1 MNKRKKLAAEKRTK
15 VESTAAYKM
24 WWSERRKAPNPP
36 KNPYHAY
43 MTDRGKKGS
52 QAPLSKWRKAPNRSD
67 IGTVDSPTGSLP
79 RRKQTSQQRPSSP
92 RPIRLAAPAP
102 LRVDRKK
109 TLADYGFPVTP
120 KPVTPKP
127 TISYA
132 NVDINTYNKMS
143 LKEQSKYRA
152 YQYEQYKNYLYDQ
165 RRKYENM
172 FREDG
177 RGFF

>member
-1 MNKRKKLAAEKRTK
+1 MNKRKKLAVEKRTK
-15 VESTAAYKM
+15 VESTSAYKM

-43 MTDRGKKGS
+43 MTDRGIKAS
-52 QAPLSKWRKAPNRSD
+52 QAPLSKWRKSPNRSD
-67 IGTVDSPTGSLP
+67 IGTVDSPSGSLP
-79 RRKQTSQQRPSSP
+79 HRKQTSQQRPNSP
-92 RPIRLAAPAP
+92 IPIRLWAP

-109 TLADYGFPVTP
+109 TLADYGFPKVTP
-120 KPVTPKP
+120 QP

-132 NVDINTYNKMS
+132 NVDKITYNKMS
-143 LKEQSKYRA
+143 PKEKFLVRA
-152 YQYEQYKNYLYDQ
+152 YQIDQ

-177 RGFF
+177 LGFF

>member
-67 IGTVDSPTGSLP
+67 IGTVDSPTGILP
-79 RRKQTSQQRPSSP
+79 RRKQTAQQRPSSP
-92 RPIRLAAPAP
+92 RPIRLAAP

-120 KPVTPKP
+120 KP

-132 NVDINTYNKMS
+132 NVDKITYNKMS
-143 LKEQSKYRA
+143 LKEQGLVRA
-152 YQYEQYKNYLYDQ
+152 YQYDQ

-177 RGFF
+177 LGFF